1 MPLLGAH
8 LSIAGGLPRA
18 IDRAIATDCQALQV
32 FTKSVGQ
39 WRARPLGRD
48 EIREFRRRRLRSPVR
63 AAVAHASY
71 LINLA
76 SADRAIGTRS
86 FAALLD
92 EYDRVEALGLDG
104 LVLHPG
110 AHTTSSP
117 SDGLRRIG
125 RSLARLLR
133 TRPRARA
140 RLLLE
145 HTAGQGSSLGHR
157 FDQLAAMIEMAGAS
171 PRIGVCLDTCHLL
184 AAGYDIRTAAGCAR
198 TLAELDACVGLDR
211 VRVFHLNDSKREC
224 GSRVDRHEHIGR
236 GHVGLAAFAYLVN
249 DPRFA
254 RLPMI
259 LETPKGRPLRSGAD
273 GLDRRNL
280 RTLRALLRQ

>member
-8 LSIAGGLPRA
+8 VSIAGGLPRA
-18 IDRAIATDCQALQV
+18 VDRAIATGCESLQV

-48 EIREFRRRRLRSPVR
+48 EIREFRRCREGSPVR

-76 SADRAIGTRS
+76 SADPALSARS
-86 FAALLD
+86 YAALLD

-110 AHTTSSP
+110 AHTTSAP
-117 SDGLRRIG
+117 ADGLRRIG
-125 RSLARLLR
+125 LSLARLLKAR
-133 TRPRARA
+133 RQTRA
-140 RLLLE
+140 RLLIE

-157 FDQLAAMIEMAGAS
+157 FDQLAAVLEGTDRS

-184 AAGYDIRTAAGCAR
+184 AAGYDIRTPAGWAR
-198 TLAELDACVGLDR
+198 TFADLDACVGLDR
-211 VRVFHLNDSKREC
+211 VKVFHLNDSKREC
-224 GSRVDRHEHIGR
+224 GSRIDRHEHIGR
-236 GHVGLAAFAYLVN
+236 GHVGLAAFACLVN

-254 RLPMI
+254 DLPMI

-280 RTLRALLRQ
+280 RTLRALLE